1 MWMLLVGQLRLN
13 PFVLLLKESLS
24 KDNKDSKKK
33 KKEKKANVVSHL
45 RQFLGKI
52 LKDEDWIRFYNVR
65 PQHLLSLTA

>member
-33 KKEKKANVVSHL
+33 ERKESKCSVSPEAVFK
-45 RQFLGKI
+45 Q
-52 LKDEDWIRFYNVR
+52 N
-65 PQHLLSLTA
+65 S

>member
-33 KKEKKANVVSHL
+33 KKRK
-45 RQFLGKI
+45 QM
-52 LKDEDWIRFYNVR
+52 
-65 PQHLLSLTA
+65 

>member
-33 KKEKKANVVSHL
+33 RKKRK
-45 RQFLGKI
+45 QM
-52 LKDEDWIRFYNVR
+52 
-65 PQHLLSLTA
+65 